1 MLLAL
6 STYHYIIIFSLT
18 IIISYLFNVYSKKTG
33 IPSVLLLIGLG
44 IVINYCLRFM
54 GIEKPNLFPILEV
67 LGVVGLILIVLEV
80 ALDLELVKNK
90 MPLITKSFL
99 VALIGLIGTS
109 YVCALSFCYLLDV
122 SLIHALLYTIPLSI
136 LSSAIIL
143 PSIEDL
149 SEEKKEFM
157 IYEST
162 ISDILGIVA
171 FYSVLTLS
179 QASEESSVYG
189 EMFGNLFF

>member
-1 MLLAL
+1 M
-6 STYHYIIIFSLT
+6 
-18 IIISYLFNVYSKKTG
+18 
-33 IPSVLLLIGLG
+33 
-44 IVINYCLRFM
+44 
-54 GIEKPNLFPILEV
+54 
-67 LGVVGLILIVLEV
+67 
-80 ALDLELVKNK
+80 DLELVKNK
-90 MPLITKSFL
+90 MPLITKSFF

-109 YVCALSFCYLLDV
+109 YICALSFSYLLDV

-179 QASEESSVYG
+179 QASEGSSVYG
-189 EMFGNLFF
+189 EMFGNLFLTIIFSVFLSYIIIYAFQNIRGHVKLFLIIAILLLIYAIGKLFHLSSLIVYLSQYQPKSYQ

>member
-67 LGVVGLILIVLEV
+67 LGVVGLILIVLEA

-90 MPLITKSFL
+90 MPLITKSFF

-109 YVCALSFCYLLDV
+109 YICALSFSYLLDV

-149 SEEKKEFM
+149 NEEKKK
-157 IYEST
+157 T
-162 ISDILGIVA
+162 GKK
-171 FYSVLTLS
+171 
-179 QASEESSVYG
+179 
-189 EMFGNLFF
+189 